1 MHTTAAVS
9 SSNDA
14 IKESAPATQQLD
26 TRGMEAPQ
34 PILAILKKAGELTG
48 NGVLEVRL
56 DNQPMQLYDL
66 LQQRGYCLVGE
77 KQADGSFVGRIR
89 ARSGAGGH

>member
-1 MHTTAAVS
+1 MHKAAAVS

-14 IKESAPATQQLD
+14 IKQSAPATEQLD
-26 TRGMEAPQ
+26 TRGMEEPQ
-34 PILAILKKAGELTG
+34 PILAILKKVGELTG
-48 NGVLEVRL
+48 AGELEVRL

-66 LQQRGYCLVGE
+66 LQQRGYFLVGG

-89 ARSGAGGH
+89 ARSGAMGH